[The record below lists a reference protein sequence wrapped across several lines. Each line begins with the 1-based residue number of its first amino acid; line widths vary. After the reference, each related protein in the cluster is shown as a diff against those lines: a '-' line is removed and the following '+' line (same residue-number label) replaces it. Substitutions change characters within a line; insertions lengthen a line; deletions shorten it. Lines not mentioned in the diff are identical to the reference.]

1 MNSSAG
7 NPSSLGARARQ
18 RHALLPKLL
27 PLLVICA
34 ALALSAAWAVS
45 PRDALP
51 PSAAAAAP
59 TLTPPDG
66 GAGWNAAHG
75 LPEFPIGVWGSFN
88 HTQANRDLDA
98 TAGINTYVWAADS
111 LFMPEIRSDGRFKV
125 IQDEGLPTNVG
136 SETVG
141 RLLGDEWDM
150 TGESCPDDLNT
161 VKNRLPADGLLRVM
175 NYGKG
180 LALPPG
186 DDPGVNG
193 NWWSGTAEQNCLAN
207 GVDLASVDLYW
218 FTDPWQGDF
227 CCGYRYGDNITNLRN
242 ADATDGQRHPNWSF
256 VEVGEPWGPNDPD
269 PKRSILP
276 AEIRSAVWHSVIAG
290 ARGILYFQHSFGGA
304 CRGDSHVIR
313 SNCEGTRPIVT
324 TIDAQLKRLAPVLN
338 SSTVTSDHSVTGNV
352 RRMVKW
358 DGSHFYV
365 FAGATTGATTMNF
378 SMPCIG
384 SGATAVN
391 LGETA
396 GGGSIPLNA
405 NGSFSDSFADRNAVH
420 IYRIDGGSDCG
431 LPPGA
436 GGGGPGTSEGGQR
449 TAGRARIGRLP
460 RRVSLGSR
468 RLVIPVRCTA
478 ACTVRSRLTTRVE
491 SRRILLASAR
501 RRFSAGRHRVV
512 LRISRRE
519 RRRVAGGRSMRLR
532 TVIVQRGARVQL
544 IQRLEARHR

>member
-1 MNSSAG
+1 MPNQRLGADELSAALATQAPVWWPFRTRSRLSWNDEDRRTCRRQLELQRG
-7 NPSSLGARARQ
+7 QPSSLGARARQ

-34 ALALSAAWAVS
+34 ALALSAAWAAS

-88 HTQANRDLDA
+88 DTQANRDLDA
-98 TAGINTYVWAADS
+98 AAGINTYVWAADS

-193 NWWSGTAEQNCLAN
+193 NWWSGTAEQRLSCERRRPGLGGPVLVHGPMAGRLLLRLPLRRQHHEPAQCRCDGRPASPELVVRGGRRAVGAERPGPEAVDPAGGNSVG
-207 GVDLASVDLYW
+207 GVAL
-218 FTDPWQGDF
+218 GD
-227 CCGYRYGDNITNLRN
+227 R
-242 ADATDGQRHPNWSF
+242 
-256 VEVGEPWGPNDPD
+256 
-269 PKRSILP
+269 
-276 AEIRSAVWHSVIAG
+276 G

-313 SNCEGTRPIVT
+313 SNCEGTRPMVT
-324 TIDAQLKRLAPVLN
+324 SIDAQLKRLAPVLN
-338 SSTVTSDHSVTGNV
+338 SSTVTSDHGVTGNV

-365 FAGATTGATTMNF
+365 LAGATTGATTMDF

-384 SGATAVN
+384 IWRHGRQPRRDDGRELDPAQRQRQPSAIRSRTATPSTSTAST
-391 LGETA
+391 EDQTA
-396 GGGSIPLNA
+396 GCRPVPEE
-405 NGSFSDSFADRNAVH
+405 AVRGH
-420 IYRIDGGSDCG
+420 LR
-431 LPPGA
+431 
-436 GGGGPGTSEGGQR
+436 
-449 TAGRARIGRLP
+449 AGRAR
-460 RRVSLGSR
+460 
-468 RLVIPVRCTA
+468 
-478 ACTVRSRLTTRVE
+478 
-491 SRRILLASAR
+491 
-501 RRFSAGRHRVV
+501 
-512 LRISRRE
+512 
-519 RRRVAGGRSMRLR
+519 
-532 TVIVQRGARVQL
+532 RGAHASVVCRGACL
-544 IQRLEARHR
+544 WARGVWSSRSDAPPPAPFAAV